1 MIKPQ
6 MIEIHIELQR
16 MSRLMNDASTYNILN
31 MFHMMWKKRWLICVT
46 IARNWLLH
54 WAHKQNSWYSTL
66 KSENLQVCENCHT
79 SLKFISRI
87 LRRAILVG
95 DVNYFHQR
103 MMFVLSWIIGDAT
116 SLFYQSLNFVC
127 TMSYSIM
134 TPPELGTVIR
144 SGTTAKADIKPPVLL
159 ISCLSH
165 LYHLGLVP
173 VSS

>member
-1 MIKPQ
+1 
-6 MIEIHIELQR
+6 
-16 MSRLMNDASTYNILN
+16 
-31 MFHMMWKKRWLICVT
+31 MMWKKRWLIYVT

-54 WAHKQNSWYSTL
+54 RAHQHNSWYSTL
-66 KSENLQVCENCHT
+66 KNENLQVCENCHT

-87 LRRAILVG
+87 VRRAILVG
-95 DVNYFHQR
+95 DVHHFHQR

-116 SLFYQSLNFVC
+116 ILFYQSLNFVR

-134 TPPELGTVIR
+134 IPPELGAVIR

-173 VSS
+173 VSSLSKAIFGNWWNFPHMLNSLCEVSRIVLHPLL